1 MKQRRLGKT
10 ELMVSSIGF
19 GGIPIQRA
27 SQEKANEIVD
37 QMIAEG
43 MNFIDTAIGYTVSE
57 SYIGNALA
65 GDKRKKFVLATKS
78 PAKDYEGMKADIE
91 KSLKAL
97 QTDYI
102 DLYQCHLIRN
112 REQYEQVM
120 GENGAYKAMLE
131 AKDSGKIGHIG
142 ITAHSAEFLMEVLEE
157 MPFETIQFPYN
168 LVERQGEKLFE
179 RAKALDLG
187 VIIMKPMAGG
197 AIENGTL
204 SLRFILENSNISVVI
219 PGMETPELVEKNA
232 AVGHDFKPIS
242 DAEKIEIEKF
252 VNEIGSQFCR
262 RCGYCLPCVQGI
274 DIPVQFIMEGYLTR
288 YGLEAWAKER
298 YESQAITAS
307 ACIKCGACE
316 PRCPYNLPIRD
327 MLERVQANFL
337 EYENSVK

>member
-1 MKQRRLGKT
+1 MIKHRLGKT
-10 ELMVSSIGF
+10 ELKVSSIGL

-27 SQEKANEIVD
+27 TQEKAVEVID

-57 SYIGNALA
+57 SYIGNALS
-65 GDKRKKFVLATKS
+65 GTKRDQFILATKS
-78 PAKDYEGMKADIE
+78 PAKDYDGMKADIE
-91 KSLKAL
+91 KSLKAF
-97 QTDYI
+97 QTNYI
-102 DLYQCHLIRN
+102 DLYQCHLIKN

-187 VIIMKPMAGG
+187 IIIMKPMAGG

-204 SLRFILENSNISVVI
+204 SLKFILENPNISVVI
-219 PGMETPELVEKNA
+219 PGMETPELVKKNA
-232 AVGHDFKPIS
+232 AVGHDFKPLN
-242 DAEKIEIEKF
+242 AEEKDEIENF
-252 VNEIGSQFCR
+252 ISEMGNQFCR

-298 YESQAITAS
+298 YASQAINAS
-307 ACIKCGACE
+307 ACIKCGECE
-316 PRCPYNLPIRD
+316 PKCPYDLPIRD
-327 MLERVQANFL
+327 MLERVQNNF
-337 EYENSVK
+337 SK

>member
-1 MKQRRLGKT
+1 MVKRRLGKT
-10 ELMVSSIGF
+10 EIEVSSIGF

-27 SQEKANEIVD
+27 HPDKAVEIID
-37 QMIAEG
+37 QMMAEG

-57 SYIGNALA
+57 SYIGNALV
-65 GDKRKKFVLATKS
+65 GGKRDQFVLATKS

-91 KSLKAL
+91 KSLKDL
-97 QTDYI
+97 KTDYI
-102 DLYQCHLIRN
+102 DLYQCHLVKN
-112 REQYEQVM
+112 REQYEQIM

-204 SLRFILENSNISVVI
+204 SLRFILENPNISVVI
-219 PGMETPELVEKNA
+219 PGMETPELVKKNA
-232 AVGHDFKPIS
+232 AVGHDFKPLTLE
-242 DAEKIEIEKF
+242 EKVEIEAF
-252 VNEIGSQFCR
+252 QNEMGSQFCR

-274 DIPVQFIMEGYLTR
+274 DIPIQFIMEGYLTR
-288 YGLEAWAKER
+288 YGLETWAKER
-298 YESQAITAS
+298 YANQAIDAS
-307 ACIKCGACE
+307 ACIKCGECE
-316 PRCPYNLPIRD
+316 PKCPYDLPIRD
-327 MLERVQANFL
+327 MLERVQNNF
-337 EYENSVK
+337 SK